1 MAGTQLGENNAPRA
15 PVTVPAHGALS
26 RGHQQILCVLNTP
39 GTRSLCAAFAPYK
52 EVPV

>member
-1 MAGTQLGENNAPRA
+1 MAGTQPGENKAPCA

-26 RGHQQILCVLNTP
+26 RGHQQILCVFNTP
-39 GTRSLCAAFAPYK
+39 ETRSLCAVFAPYK